1 MTLRAPSQ
9 RIILAILAL
18 VAVALLA
25 AGCGGSSSDSSSE
38 SAAASTTST
47 TGSGA
52 STASFRDCLKQNG
65 IDTVDPSQAG
75 AAGGPPQGLDPAK
88 LQQAMQACG
97 SLAPQGG
104 FGGAAPGGQSN
115 AGSMKFQQCLED
127 NGVSG
132 FGQGAPGSGTQ
143 ADREKFQKAMQ
154 ACGDL
159 APQGGFP
166 RGGAAGAGGGN
177 FQAFSRC
184 MKRNG
189 AELPG
194 PVSTTP
200 VDTTSPK
207 YLKAQKKCRPL
218 LGGTGASQ

>member
-1 MTLRAPSQ
+1 MSP
-9 RIILAILAL
+9 
-18 VAVALLA
+18 
-25 AGCGGSSSDSSSE
+25 
-38 SAAASTTST
+38 
-47 TGSGA
+47 
-52 STASFRDCLKQNG
+52 
-65 IDTVDPSQAG
+65 
-75 AAGGPPQGLDPAK
+75 
-88 LQQAMQACG
+88 
-97 SLAPQGG
+97 
-104 FGGAAPGGQSN
+104 
-115 AGSMKFQQCLED
+115 
-127 NGVSG
+127 VSG
-132 FGQGAPGSGTQ
+132 KARQGSGTQ

-194 PVSTTP
+194 PGSTTP

-207 YLKAQKKCRPL
+207 YLKAQQKCRPL